1 MGRPEKKEHSAK
13 CYFKDKNKSTCTNSR
28 ADCICGAD
36 SYNQAIDDMD
46 MWFDSLPLL
55 PSKDKV
61 LHGLRK
67 AKE

>member
-1 MGRPEKKEHSAK
+1 MKRPEKKECSDENPYN
-13 CYFKDKNKSTCTNSR
+13 CLE
-28 ADCICGAD
+28 CGD
-36 SYNQAIDDMD
+36 EGWVYGYNQAIDDMD